1 MNGNE
6 YHDDLSASCA
16 VIPIDDDDRD
26 RDTQEEVNE
35 LAQQVQQS
43 MTFDDGGEVDD
54 DAAEIEKREKLENT
68 DATLAFDFG
77 DVATKYGENHRGLLA
92 KRDLVAGEVI
102 LTENAMVYASDIVF
116 KNVCEEDNEEE
127 KGCKPDEDP
136 YFMTRG
142 QKGEQRVDVIPGD
155 LVGLP
160 GGWFVA
166 LAALLIQ
173 QREDVSDLATAEGPM
188 AFFGRHVAHKNMP
201 PEEAYKHALRHYAQ
215 AWGAEK
221 LARWPQE
228 EFSKLYCVMQI
239 NASLLY
245 LPLSHNVYAAA
256 LFTAGAFLNH
266 SCMPNAIQFLFPGGK
281 SVLQATKPIKAGE
294 EITISYKEIA
304 ADVLSADMVHYL
316 HQEMGLVSDH
326 GCCCDLCGEIVT
338 VMHAPGEK
346 EEGKVVDFDVR
357 TLWNDKTNAAIC
369 ADDQFASYV
378 LNIIKNPDDKLAAA
392 SFFALRTEFAR
403 YFVAKLDGGDK
414 DNPAYKHDLALVL
427 GELYCNITIH
437 VPGQDAEDYRY
448 WPGIYLNAVVGSDVP
463 MFHAINTGY
472 FARAYGMVS
481 SMRWRLSPENRN
493 KDEACLALVHGQ
505 PFRMPSPEAAIEAE
519 DMPHFVDAW
528 VHIKIHNSN
537 VFGHVEALA
546 WFRRVYRDVDEL
558 CEQYHTILWKTETF
572 ARLPPEEQQR
582 YIQKQQELA
591 KLNGAPPLPSENNG
605 NDNNNNNENKN

>member
-6 YHDDLSASCA
+6 YHDYCDDLSVSCA
-16 VIPIDDDDRD
+16 IIPTDD
-26 RDTQEEVNE
+26 RDTQQQEEEVND

-43 MTFDDGGEVDD
+43 MKFDDGGEADD
-54 DAAEIEKREKLENT
+54 DAKKREEELENT

-77 DVATKYGENHRGLLA
+77 DLAMKYGENHRGLLA
-92 KRDLVAGEVI
+92 KRNLVAGEVI
-102 LTENAMVYASDIVF
+102 LTENAMVYVSDIVF
-116 KNVCEEDNEEE
+116 KHIREEDNNDEE

-142 QKGEQRVDVIPGD
+142 QKGEVRVDVIPGD

-173 QREDVSDLATAEGPM
+173 QREDVADLAITEGPM
-188 AFFGRHVAHKNMP
+188 AFFGRHIAHKNMP

-215 AWGAEK
+215 AWGADK

-228 EFSKLYCVMQI
+228 EFTKLYCVMQV
-239 NASLLY
+239 NASLKY
-245 LPLSHNVYAAA
+245 LPLSHSVYAAA

-294 EITISYKEIA
+294 EIVISYKEIA
-304 ADVLSADMVHYL
+304 ADVLSSDMIRYLHADM
-316 HQEMGLVSDH
+316 GLDQDR
-326 GCCCDLCGEIVT
+326 GCCCELCDDVASSMMEAG
-338 VMHAPGEK
+338 
-346 EEGKVVDFDVR
+346 EEGPRNTERIVDFDVR
-357 TLWNDKTNAAIC
+357 TLWDTKTNAAIC

-392 SFFALRTEFAR
+392 SFCALRTEFTR
-403 YFVAKLDGGDK
+403 YFVAKMDGGAQN
-414 DNPAYKHDLALVL
+414 NPAYKHDLALVL
-427 GELYCNITIH
+427 AELYCNITIH
-437 VPGQDAEDYRY
+437 VPGQDAEDYRF
-448 WPGIYLNAVVGSDVP
+448 WPGIYLNAVIGSNVP

-472 FARAYGMVS
+472 FARAYGMVC
-481 SMRWRLSPENRN
+481 SMRWRLSPENHD
-493 KDEACLALVHGQ
+493 KEDACLALVKGQ
-505 PFRMPSPEAAIEAE
+505 VYRMPSPEAAIEAE

-528 VHIKIHNSN
+528 VHIKMHNSN
-537 VFGHVEALA
+537 LFGHVEALA

-558 CEQYHTILWKTETF
+558 CEQYHNILWKTETF

-582 YIQKQQELA
+582 YIEKQQELA
-591 KLNGAPPLPSENNG
+591 KLNGAPPPPPNN
-605 NDNNNNNENKN
+605 DAK